1 MKTITYQY
9 AHFVNSAGQTVIS
22 ARSTYAG
29 KTVKGYAKCDPR
41 DTFDAAKGEKLAA
54 ARCNKR
60 IARKRLLSANAKVD
74 AARKALVE
82 AQARLDK
89 MLSFQADATHRASAA
104 EDELANVLKEI
115 G

>member
-41 DTFDAAKGEKLAA
+41 DTFDAVKGEKLAA

-74 AARKALVE
+74 AARKALAE

-89 MLSFQADATHRASAA
+89 MLNFQADATHRASAA